1 MILGLK
7 SIELQKK
14 LQKKSFKN
22 LRRYSKP
29 VWRIS

>member
-7 SIELQKK
+7 FIELQKTS
-14 LQKKSFKN
+14 KKSFKN